1 MQELAKLFLI
11 IEVAVTF
18 GRVSKR
24 SLILVNM
31 YRSRREDAALL
42 MVEYLGDAVSPF
54 TVEYGF

>member
-31 YRSRREDAALL
+31 YGSRREDGALL
-42 MVEYLGDAVSPF
+42 IVEYLGDAVSPF